1 MPDFW
6 QSMSTV
12 SYTLDTLP
20 PLTEAQRRHMD
31 DLAAHPDEH
40 IDLTHMPEL
49 TDAQLAEMRPAAHHL
64 PDRAKT

>member
-1 MPDFW
+1 MPDFR

-12 SYTLDTLP
+12 SHALDTLS

-31 DLAAHPDEH
+31 DLAAQPDVH

-49 TDAQLAEMRPAAHHL
+49 TDTQLAEMWPAAHHR
-64 PDRAKT
+64 PDRAKA